1 MITILLAGILFML
14 ACFVRAAQ
22 LLIIKRR
29 RGL

>member
-1 MITILLAGILFML
+1 MIPIIAGILFVA
-14 ACFVRAAQ
+14 ACLFRAAQ